1 MDVFIY
7 NLDDLLKCVANTIV
21 YLDTH
26 YFIIVAGHQV
36 SIVDAGLT
44 AMIVDAIFN
53 LIFQPLSEVG
63 GKISKMPNQGD

>member
-1 MDVFIY
+1 MDIFVY
-7 NLDDLLKCVANTIV
+7 SLDDLLKCVANTIV
-21 YLDTH
+21 YMDTH

-53 LIFQPLSEVG
+53 LIFQPLTDIG
-63 GKISKMPNQGD
+63 GSVTRKPNQGD

>member
-26 YFIIVAGHQV
+26 YFILVAGHQV

>member
-21 YLDTH
+21 YMDTH
-26 YFIIVAGHQV
+26 YFILVAGHQV

-53 LIFQPLSEVG
+53 LIFAPLKAEG
-63 GKISKMPNQGD
+63 GLIAKKPNQGD

>member
-1 MDVFIY
+1 MDVFVY
-7 NLDDLLKCVANTIV
+7 SLDDLLKCVANTIV

-26 YFIIVAGHQV
+26 YFIIIAGHQV

>member
-7 NLDDLLKCVANTIV
+7 NLDDLLKCVANTVV

-53 LIFQPLSEVG
+53 LIFQPLTDIG
-63 GKISKMPNQGD
+63 GSVVRKPNQGD

>member
-1 MDVFIY
+1 MDVFVY
-7 NLDDLLKCVANTIV
+7 SLDDLLKCVANTIV
-21 YLDTH
+21 YMDTH

-53 LIFQPLSEVG
+53 LIFQPLTDVG
-63 GKISKMPNQGD
+63 GSVVRKPNQGD

>member
-7 NLDDLLKCVANTIV
+7 SLDDLLKCVANTIV
-21 YLDTH
+21 YMDTH

-44 AMIVDAIFN
+44 AMIVDSIFN
-53 LIFQPLSEVG
+53 LIFEPLYAEG
-63 GKISKMPNQGD
+63 GSIKKMPNQGD